1 MEETEKKL
9 EEILDKEIFNSSNS
23 LSDEEVSAFEDE
35 YNIKLP
41 KEYKFFLMNYME
53 GYINDDYRFPIIEKS
68 VITPVDGFCS
78 IDFLYVGNFIKEAKK
93 YIFNYGRENLPIGVS
108 VSGDL
113 LCMGIKKNG
122 MARFIIGIMKM
133 KVRGKDIIL
142 LLSLLVNLY

>member
-1 MEETEKKL
+1 M
-9 EEILDKEIFNSSNS
+9 
-23 LSDEEVSAFEDE
+23 SDEEVSAFEDE

-93 YIFNYGRENLPIGVS
+93 YIFNYGRKTFLS
-108 VSGDL
+108 VFLSQVIYFVWE
-113 LCMGIKKNG
+113 CKKNG

>member
-1 MEETEKKL
+1 MEEIEKKL

-53 GYINDDYRFPIIEKS
+53 GYINADYRFPIIEKS

-78 IDFLYVGNFIKEAKK
+78 IDFYMFA
-93 YIFNYGRENLPIGVS
+93 
-108 VSGDL
+108 
-113 LCMGIKKNG
+113 
-122 MARFIIGIMKM
+122 
-133 KVRGKDIIL
+133 IL
-142 LLSLLVNLY
+142 